1 MAGLIP
7 RDAQGA
13 LRIGTSDFPEPY
25 ETELVRDR
33 VDGLYWAF
41 KALAGELRHFRER
54 LTEREDTF
62 ELMEG
67 RLLDLQ
73 SVERRIRDGME
84 DIRLVMDPGDRRD
97 EFVRWIEWRGK
108 AFRGRRNLALAAAP
122 IELGA
127 LLRESLFER
136 ADTVILSSATL
147 ATKGGFSFV
156 RNRLGLTPEELE
168 ASEVDL
174 EMEEAILLSPFEF
187 REQTVLAVATDLP
200 DPNATGGAFEKATV
214 NVVKEFA
221 ELTDGGLFVLF
232 TSYSAL
238 GQVAAG
244 LREQKVGWPVF
255 VQGEDDRA
263 RLLDGFI
270 ASGSGILLGT
280 SSFWEG
286 VDVPGDPLRGLIIQR
301 LPFRVP
307 TEPVTAARVEAI
319 ERKGGAPFWDYQL
332 PLAALKLKQGFGRL
346 VRSTTDRG
354 AVVVL
359 DDRLVRMRYGP
370 YLRESLPPAPLTK
383 GPWHEIRSTL
393 RGFYAR

>member
-1 MAGLIP
+1 L
-7 RDAQGA
+7 
-13 LRIGTSDFPEPY
+13 
-25 ETELVRDR
+25 
-33 VDGLYWAF
+33 
-41 KALAGELRHFRER
+41 
-54 LTEREDTF
+54 
-62 ELMEG
+62 
-67 RLLDLQ
+67 
-73 SVERRIRDGME
+73 
-84 DIRLVMDPGDRRD
+84 DPGERRD

-108 AFRGRRNLALAAAP
+108 AFRGRRNLVLAAAP

-136 ADTVILSSATL
+136 VETVVLSSATL
-147 ATKGGFSFV
+147 ATKGDFSFV
-156 RNRLGLTPEELE
+156 RKRLGLTPAEVEVADKPLE
-168 ASEVDL
+168 IKES
-174 EMEEAILLSPFEF
+174 ILLSPFDF
-187 REQTVLAVATDLP
+187 KEQTMLAVATDLP
-200 DPNATGGAFEKATV
+200 SPNAPGGTFELETTR
-214 NVVKEFA
+214 VVSEFA
-221 ELTDGGLFVLF
+221 EITGGGIFVLF

-238 GQVAAG
+238 KRVSDG
-244 LREQKVGWPVF
+244 LRNERVTWPVF

-263 RLLDGFI
+263 RLLEGFVQ
-270 ASGSGILLGT
+270 SGSGILLGT

-346 VRSTTDRG
+346 VRSTKDRG

-370 YLRESLPPAPLTK
+370 YLRDSLPPAPLTK
-383 GPWHEIRSTL
+383 GPWQEIRGAL
-393 RGFYAR
+393 RRFYGS